1 MVVFRRASD
10 QVMDLTIIIHE
21 ISLYICTA
29 YSLIQRRIKWRD
41 YFFFVLTVA
50 RLESHLNTSLLMYWF
65 PSIKVLFWTHCGMV
79 LLSALSAE
87 LTDGL
92 MKLNYTEWT
101 NCKLSDRY
109 NFHLSR
115 LNITL
120 ALHEAQMQILK
131 FLRQKEAHNF
141 AKKMNISMI
150 ARWKQVYS

>member
-1 MVVFRRASD
+1 
-10 QVMDLTIIIHE
+10 
-21 ISLYICTA
+21 
-29 YSLIQRRIKWRD
+29 
-41 YFFFVLTVA
+41 
-50 RLESHLNTSLLMYWF
+50 
-65 PSIKVLFWTHCGMV
+65 MV

-92 MKLNYTEWT
+92 IKLNYTERT
-101 NCKLSDRY
+101 NCELSDRY

-150 ARWKQVYS
+150 AR